1 MDCLFC
7 KIAQGSIPS
16 AKVYEDDSL
25 VAFLDIK
32 PVNPGHVLIIPK
44 QHYPSLLETP
54 EAVAGSLLAIA
65 PSLGK
70 ALMQA
75 TKAEGFNVAVNTG
88 RVAGQVVDHVH
99 VHLMPRHAGDG
110 YELWH
115 GKPYENQE
123 AMHKMGNSIRSALQ

>member
-16 AKVYEDDSL
+16 AKVYEDDAL
-25 VAFLDIK
+25 IAFLDIN
-32 PVNPGHVLIIPK
+32 PVNPGHVLVIPK
-44 QHYPSLLETP
+44 EHYASLLETP

-70 ALMQA
+70 AMMQA
-75 TKAEGFNVAVNTG
+75 TQAEGFNVAVNTG

-115 GKPYENQE
+115 GKPYESQE
-123 AMHKMGNSIRSALQ
+123 AMHKMGNSIRAALQ